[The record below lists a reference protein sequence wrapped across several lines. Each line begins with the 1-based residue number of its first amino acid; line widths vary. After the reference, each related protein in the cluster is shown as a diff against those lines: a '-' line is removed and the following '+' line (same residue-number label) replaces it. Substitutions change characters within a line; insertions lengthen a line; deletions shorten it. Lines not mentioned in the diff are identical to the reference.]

1 MVSKGVYRVTVSLS
15 KLLDVARARAPLLS
29 SIFRTQD
36 DGILE
41 HDLAQSKGMDH
52 GSHAGLIE
60 LHSIA

>member
-1 MVSKGVYRVTVSLS
+1 MSLS